1 MQKVLYS
8 LQKMS
13 EQKREVLF
21 VVGQLPFRRYLGEP
35 CYSAAAEYLHSSY
48 SLRVAHQQNWKEGDF
63 DVLILH
69 PLYGLVV
76 CVVMVYADK
85 VTSPDISIQDTVSKI
100 RSKLEEAISQLN
112 NAEAMLPF
120 LVSDIIPDLRIRKT
134 IAFPN
139 LSADQIQSALTGDT
153 QLIQVNKNSLTIHKL
168 ALIHVLK
175 QFVHILHKY
184 ILLRR
189 M

>member
-35 CYSAAAEYLHSSY
+35 CYSVVVEYLDSFY
-48 SLRVAHQQNWKEGDF
+48 SIGVGQQQNWKEGDF
-63 DVLILH
+63 DVIILH
-69 PLYGLVV
+69 PLYGLVI

-85 VTSPDISIQDTVSKI
+85 VTTPDISIQDTASKI
-100 RSKLEEAISQLN
+100 RSKLEEAILQLN
-112 NAEAMLPF
+112 NAEEMLSY

-153 QLIQVNKNSLTIHKL
+153 QLIQVNENFLTIHKL
-168 ALIHVLK
+168 ALIHVFK
-175 QFVHILHKY
+175 QFVCILKIY
-184 ILLRR
+184 P
-189 M
+189 